1 MQLTPQTQRRA
12 AISGRS
18 GRSRAPCVRVSAAT
32 VAASAPAQADTKF
45 ADYKPTVAAFFPG
58 QGAQSVGMAKDL
70 VAEVPAA
77 KAMFDK
83 ASEILGYDLLQ
94 VRHIIRVSI
103 TLTHIISV
111 SPW

>member
-1 MQLTPQTQRRA
+1 MRVRA
-12 AISGRS
+12 AVVQ
-18 GRSRAPCVRVSAAT
+18 APVQNSADA
-32 VAASAPAQADTKF
+32 KF
-45 ADYKPTVAAFFPG
+45 AEYKPTVAAFFPG

-94 VRHIIRVSI
+94 V
-103 TLTHIISV
+103 
-111 SPW
+111 